1 MSWAGRAQRWCWEL
15 AFVLL
20 FCVHWGPKV
29 LLYRR
34 WTWNR
39 NHHPP
44 LLRRLLCPREWEG
57 DRDRL
62 FCDHSEGLGE
72 QLGVAPAETGI
83 RCPPVLRLT
92 AVQVQGFFPCSAPC
106 SWFPQNNLGFLSY
119 LALLVF
125 AQFFSACLAFF
136 WNLFFLLF
144 LYSDYQT
151 QGSCYECL
159 WVLLPS
165 DWWADE
171 GFLHGGDCEVAL
183 MVQEQSRQLEA
194 VPMPSWLLPCPRAL
208 PVLYPL
214 FTGQVG

>member
-1 MSWAGRAQRWCWEL
+1 MIKKQKQSKKKLGLHCISAVLSNLESRVCVVTKLSLCPGQGEPSSGDGSSFLCCCSVLILWA
-15 AFVLL
+15 
-20 FCVHWGPKV
+20 PKV
-29 LLYRR
+29 LFYRR
-34 WTWNR
+34 WSWNR
-39 NHHPP
+39 NHHQP

-136 WNLFFLLF
+136 WNLFFLL
-144 LYSDYQT
+144 
-151 QGSCYECL
+151 
-159 WVLLPS
+159 
-165 DWWADE
+165 
-171 GFLHGGDCEVAL
+171 
-183 MVQEQSRQLEA
+183 
-194 VPMPSWLLPCPRAL
+194 
-208 PVLYPL
+208 
-214 FTGQVG
+214 